1 MKSRRGNEAED
12 TSKIICAGFGTEAAG
27 DLFLDSGAA
36 NRSFSDIV
44 GVRDTPI
51 PGKSQDVL
59 FEVAETF
66 QQTPEFA
73 FGPAAAFSGN
83 TFRDGIGVKTFSNQ
97 LVGAR
102 SKFSVKGGCGL

>member
-12 TSKIICAGFGTEAAG
+12 LGEVVCTGFGTEAAG

-59 FEVAETF
+59 FEVAEIYAGSW
-66 QQTPEFA
+66 EDK
-73 FGPAAAFSGN
+73 SSLC
-83 TFRDGIGVKTFSNQ
+83 I
-97 LVGAR
+97 
-102 SKFSVKGGCGL
+102 